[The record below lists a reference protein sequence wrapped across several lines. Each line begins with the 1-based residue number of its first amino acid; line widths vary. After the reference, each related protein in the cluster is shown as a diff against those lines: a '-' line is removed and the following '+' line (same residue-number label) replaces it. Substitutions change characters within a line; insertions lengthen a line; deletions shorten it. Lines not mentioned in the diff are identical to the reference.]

1 MTVSNYNLQ
10 TSSGKH
16 IRVATQV
23 TLPNGQVIRFAEKLT
38 RKEAIR
44 NAQAQIERQRT
55 RVSLDFHCP
64 TCGEVISSSGDYVAL
79 PQTIHA
85 MSDVMLAAH
94 RRMDGC
100 KG

>member
-1 MTVSNYNLQ
+1 MTVSNYNLK
-10 TSSGKH
+10 TFSGKH

-23 TLPNGQVIRFAEKLT
+23 TVPNGQVIRFAEKLT
-38 RKEAIR
+38 KKDAIR
-44 NAQAQIERQRT
+44 NAKAQVDREQS
-55 RVSLDFHCP
+55 RVSLEFHCP
-64 TCGEVISSSGDYVAL
+64 TCGEVISSSGNYVAL
-79 PQTIHA
+79 PQSIVG